1 MYVKYV
7 TLILFIMFKVRDP
20 VKDDSYRFSFL
31 EGSKTKPS
39 KIIDS
44 NEDPSHLAPSG
55 TWYSVSDSMC
65 RQVTPQV
72 VQNCQAYL
80 LFYERIL

>member
-1 MYVKYV
+1 LCYVQ
-7 TLILFIMFKVRDP
+7 VRGS
-20 VKDDSYRFSFL
+20 VKDDSYRFTFL
-31 EGSKTKPS
+31 EGSKTKPP

-44 NEDPSHLAPSG
+44 NDDPSHLAPSG
-55 TWYSVSDSMC
+55 TWYSVSDSIV
-65 RQVTPQV
+65 RQVTPSV